1 MNETPA
7 NPPAFARLHPA
18 VQEALYRMKWTQL
31 RPIQVEAIHEVL
43 DGRGDL
49 VISARTAAGK
59 TEAAFLPIV
68 SRIVAS
74 PQTGV
79 RAIYAG
85 PLKALINDQFRRL
98 EELCAI
104 AEVPVHKWHGDVGPA
119 AKMRLRE
126 SPSGILL
133 ITPESIES
141 LFVNHPECLATV
153 FARLGFVVIDEMHS
167 FLGTE
172 RGAHLKSL
180 ISRLAAKS
188 VEPVR
193 RVGLS
198 ATLGDNDAARRW
210 LRPSDPDGV
219 HLIRDESDEKVVRL
233 RVYGYCVSPP
243 RDPDCDDG
251 TSEDPEELE
260 STNLARDVFGAFH
273 GRTAL
278 IFANRK
284 AEIEACADFA
294 RREAARRGLP
304 DLFRVHHGSLSKGER
319 EDTEE
324 ALRSGRPTAT
334 FCSSTLEMGIDIG
347 NIQAIGQV
355 GPAWT
360 VASMLQRLGRSG
372 RKDGEPREMRI
383 YVEEEEPEATTPL
396 VDRLFPGLLQ
406 AIAMT
411 ELMLVERWCEPPEV
425 DRLHL
430 STLVQQVM
438 SMIAESGGIR
448 TDRLHEFLIER
459 GAFTAVDRPTFLQLL
474 RDIGAA
480 DLIEQTPEGLLILG
494 LRGEQIVR
502 HHDFYLAF
510 QVNEEYRVTHRGRHI
525 GDVGLPPLLEENPCL
540 ILAGRRWRVL
550 DVDHDRR
557 SILVEPSPG
566 GRRPSFL
573 PSHSGEIHARV
584 RETMRALLF
593 RDQVPV
599 YLDPGAKAML
609 SRARATARE
618 ADLDRRPF
626 VQDGP
631 DLTWFTWTGTRIQ
644 RTLAG
649 LGMHVGG
656 LRVEDR
662 GIALSFEKATGD
674 AVLGCYRNSLDA
686 WPEPRALAAHFTCRA
701 TEKYEPFL
709 SEGLTTQRFTR
720 ERLDLDG
727 ARRAILD
734 ALNLTRG
741 ATALVEVHD
750 DHRGETDGKRSG
762 EPECH
767 DRQASRT

>member
-1 MNETPA
+1 MTESPTK
-7 NPPAFARLHPA
+7 PPAFSRLHPA
-18 VQEALYRMKWTQL
+18 IQEALYRMNWTQL

-43 DGRGDL
+43 DGQGDL
-49 VISARTAAGK
+49 IISARTAAGK

-68 SRIVAS
+68 SRIVAE
-74 PQTGV
+74 PRGGV

-119 AKMRLRE
+119 AKKRLRE
-126 SPSGILL
+126 SPSGVLL

-141 LFVNHPECLATV
+141 LFVNHPECLATM
-153 FARLGFVVIDEMHS
+153 FARLAFVVIDEMHS
-167 FLGTE
+167 FLGAE

-188 VEPVR
+188 TEPVR
-193 RVGLS
+193 HVGLS
-198 ATLGDNDAARRW
+198 ATLGDSDAARRW
-210 LRPSDPDGV
+210 LCPREPEGV
-219 HLIRDESDEKVVRL
+219 HLVQDTSDEKVVRL
-233 RVYGYCVSPP
+233 RLYGYCVQPSRTP
-243 RDPDCDDG
+243 DPDDATG
-251 TSEDPEELE
+251 EDPDVLE
-260 STNLARDVFGAFH
+260 SADLARDVFTAFH

-284 AEIEACADFA
+284 SEIEACADFA
-294 RREAARRGLP
+294 RREAAHRGLP

-372 RKDGEPREMRI
+372 RKDGEPQEMRI
-383 YVEEEEPEATTPL
+383 YVEEEEPDANTAL
-396 VDRLFPGLLQ
+396 VNRLFPGLLQ

-411 ELMLVERWCEPPEV
+411 ELMIVEKWCEPPEV

-438 SMIAESGGIR
+438 SVIAESGGVKA
-448 TDRLHEFLIER
+448 DRLYAVLVER
-459 GAFTAVDRPTFLQLL
+459 GAFPCVDKPTFLRTL

-525 GDVGLPPLLEENPCL
+525 GDVGLPPLLEENPFI
-540 ILAGRRWRVL
+540 ILAGRRWKVL

-557 SILVEPSPG
+557 SILVEPSAG

-584 RETMRALLF
+584 RETMRRLAVPQRCSGLPRSRCQDDALASTSHGPGSGARPLPL
-593 RDQVPV
+593 RPGWLRPNMV
-599 YLDPGAKAML
+599 YM
-609 SRARATARE
+609 
-618 ADLDRRPF
+618 
-626 VQDGP
+626 DGDAHP
-631 DLTWFTWTGTRIQ
+631 T
-644 RTLAG
+644 
-649 LGMHVGG
+649 HVGG
-656 LRVEDR
+656 
-662 GIALSFEKATGD
+662 
-674 AVLGCYRNSLDA
+674 
-686 WPEPRALAAHFTCRA
+686 
-701 TEKYEPFL
+701 
-709 SEGLTTQRFTR
+709 
-720 ERLDLDG
+720 
-727 ARRAILD
+727 ARD
-734 ALNLTRG
+734 
-741 ATALVEVHD
+741 
-750 DHRGETDGKRSG
+750 
-762 EPECH
+762 
-767 DRQASRT
+767 ASRWLPRRGSGDRAQFREGTQGSRA

>member
-1 MNETPA
+1 MSDSPTKPS
-7 NPPAFARLHPA
+7 AFSRLHPA
-18 VQEALYRMKWTQL
+18 IQEALYRMKWTQL
-31 RPIQVEAIHEVL
+31 RPIQVEAIHEVY
-43 DGRGDL
+43 DGKGDF

-68 SRIVAS
+68 SRIVAE
-74 PQTGV
+74 PQGGV

-104 AEVPVHKWHGDVGPA
+104 AEIPVHKWHGDVGPA
-119 AKMRLRE
+119 AKKRLRE
-126 SPSGILL
+126 SPSGVLL

-153 FARLGFVVIDEMHS
+153 FARLMFVVIDEMHS

-188 VEPVR
+188 TEPVR

-198 ATLGDNDAARRW
+198 ATLGDINAARRW
-210 LRPSDPDGV
+210 LRPLDPDGV
-219 HLIRDESDEKVVRL
+219 HLIQDASDEKVVRL
-233 RVYGYCVSPP
+233 RLYSYCVSPS
-243 RDPDCDDG
+243 RDPNPDDATG
-251 TSEDPEELE
+251 ESLDIPVSED
-260 STNLARDVFGAFH
+260 LARDVFSAFH

-284 AEIEACADFA
+284 SEIETCADFA
-294 RREAARRGLP
+294 RREASRRGLP

-324 ALRSGRPTAT
+324 SLRSGRPTAT

-355 GPAWT
+355 GPTWT
-360 VASMLQRLGRSG
+360 VSSMLQRLGRSG
-372 RKDGEPREMRI
+372 RKDGEPQEMRI
-383 YVEEEEPEATTPL
+383 YVEEDMPDASTSL
-396 VDRLFPGLLQ
+396 VDRLFPNLLQ

-411 ELMLVERWCEPPEV
+411 ELMIVEKWCEPPEV

-438 SMIAESGGIR
+438 SVIAESGGVR
-448 TDRLHEFLIER
+448 ADRLHAVLVEH
-459 GAFTAVDRPTFLQLL
+459 GAFTNVDKPTFMQTL
-474 RDIGAA
+474 RDIAAA

-494 LRGEQIVR
+494 LKGEKIVR

-510 QVNEEYRVTHRGRHI
+510 QVNEEYRVAHGGRHI
-525 GDVGLPPLLEENPCL
+525 GNVGLPPLLQENPFI
-540 ILAGRRWRVL
+540 ILAGRRWKVL

-573 PSHSGEIHARV
+573 PSHSGEIHTRV
-584 RETMRALLF
+584 REMMRALLF
-593 RDQVPV
+593 HNDVPA
-599 YLDPGAKAML
+599 YLDPGAKVML
-609 SRARATARE
+609 SQARVTARQ
-618 ADLDRRPF
+618 ADLDLCPF
-626 VQDGP
+626 VQEGS

-644 RTLAG
+644 STLAG
-649 LGMHVGG
+649 LGMHLGG
-656 LRVEDR
+656 FRVEDM
-662 GIALSFEKATGD
+662 GIALSFEKASRD
-674 AVLGCYRNSLDA
+674 AVLRCYRSSLDA
-686 WPEPRALAAHFTCRA
+686 WPEPQALAARFTSHA

-709 SEGLTTQRFTR
+709 SGSLKTHLFAR

-727 ARRAILD
+727 ARRVILNP
-734 ALNLTRG
+734 LNLT
-741 ATALVEVHD
+741 L
-750 DHRGETDGKRSG
+750 
-762 EPECH
+762 
-767 DRQASRT
+767 